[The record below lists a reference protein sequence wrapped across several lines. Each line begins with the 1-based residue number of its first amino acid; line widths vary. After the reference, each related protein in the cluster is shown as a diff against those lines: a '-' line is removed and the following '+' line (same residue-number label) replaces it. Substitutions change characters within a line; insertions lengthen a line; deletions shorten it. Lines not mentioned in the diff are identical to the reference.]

1 MKKQIKETYR
11 RKSVPMFQAFKD
23 EEEYAQTYDDVL
35 NSIPEKKVNLYSC
48 QWIYICNI
56 YDEITSKHKRRKGN
70 IMKNK
75 SIQCLRCEKKYNSV
89 VMCIAINPSTED
101 SWCEECWE
109 SICEE
114 EKNEEEK

>member
-1 MKKQIKETYR
+1 
-11 RKSVPMFQAFKD
+11 
-23 EEEYAQTYDDVL
+23 
-35 NSIPEKKVNLYSC
+35 
-48 QWIYICNI
+48 
-56 YDEITSKHKRRKGN
+56 
-70 IMKNK
+70 MKNK
-75 SIQCLRCEKKYNSV
+75 SIKCLRCEKKYNSV